1 MFYKPHEPHG
11 LKHNPFKCLVA
22 PRPIGWISSL
32 DAEGRPNLAPYSF
45 FNALAS
51 EPPVVIFGGN
61 GTHMEGGPK
70 DSVANIQAT
79 GEFVCNLA
87 TWETREAMNKSSA
100 SAPRAT
106 DEFAL
111 AGLTPAPSAL
121 VAPPRVAESPVHLEC
136 RYLQTIALP
145 SDDPAEPNNAVL
157 GQVVGI
163 HIDDRVIKDGMLD
176 QAELKAIARLGYHD
190 YTVVETIF
198 RCEGRPWRSWGFRG
212 YR

>member
-11 LKHNPFKCLVA
+11 LRHNPFKCLVA

-32 DAEGRPNLAPYSF
+32 DAAGRPNLAPFSF

-51 EPPVVIFGGN
+51 EPPVVVFGAN
-61 GTHMEGGPK
+61 GPHLEGGLK
-70 DSVANIQAT
+70 DTLVNVEAT

-87 TWETREAMNKSSA
+87 TWETREAMNITSA
-100 SAPRAT
+100 SAPRTA

-121 VAPPRVAESPVHLEC
+121 VAPARVKESPVHLEC
-136 RYLQTIALP
+136 RYLQSVALP
-145 SDDPAEPNNAVL
+145 SDDPTQPNSAVL

-163 HIDDRVIKDGMLD
+163 HIDDAVIKDGMLD
-176 QAELKAIARLGYHD
+176 QAALKPIARLGYQD

-198 RCEGRPWRSWGFRG
+198 SMRRPSFEELET
-212 YR
+212 